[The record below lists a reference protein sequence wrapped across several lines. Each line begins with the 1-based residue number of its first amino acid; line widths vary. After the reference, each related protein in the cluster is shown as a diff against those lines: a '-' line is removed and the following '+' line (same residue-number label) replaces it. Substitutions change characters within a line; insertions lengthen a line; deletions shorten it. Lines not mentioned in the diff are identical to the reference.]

1 MNKILIIIYLCLIY
15 STDCFLFSV
24 IISIYNTEKY
34 LDDSIT
40 SILNQT
46 IGFNKIQLILINDGS
61 TDNSENICLKY
72 KKLYEKNI
80 IYIKINHSGVSKARN
95 IGLNY
100 AKGLY
105 INFLDSD
112 DKWDSY
118 AFIYV
123 YLYFKL
129 NKNLDL
135 IGCRIKCFESSDN
148 YHFLD
153 YKFKI
158 TRKVN
163 LTEEY
168 DKIHLHVASSF
179 FRRSIIKGNKFDDD
193 IFIGEDA
200 RFLTNILLN
209 NPVLGFIRESI
220 YFYRRRADQSS
231 AIQNAQNNYNFYF
244 LTIEKVHQSI
254 MKESIQR
261 YNKIIPFIQ
270 FYIVYELLF
279 RIKSNAYK
287 YLNFND
293 YTEYCHLIEKL
304 LKQIEDKYILEQK
317 IFEHYLLFFVL
328 SKKYGSDKKY
338 DIIMKEDLLIY
349 SNNILIDFKKYNSS
363 IIWNIVEIRNNILH
377 IEGEDRLLL
386 NRNEYFYFCQI
397 GEKKFFPKYFY
408 YPRYNIFT
416 IYGIIR
422 KGRIVSFD
430 IELDL
435 KNERE
440 IQIYL
445 NYKNNNIQ
453 ILTELN
459 KNAHLPPF
467 NNSYYVKENHI
478 IKYQNNRFIIYPYD
492 FNLEKEF
499 ELNYSIELEKQN
511 KEYIIDIRKK
521 YLLSKNNRNKINEIW
536 LINDSKYQA
545 GDNGEYFFRYLNQ
558 EKHNNL
564 EFYFVISKNCSDYE
578 RLKIFSNILDLN
590 SYEYLDYFFK
600 SDKIITSI
608 AESWVNNPF
617 DDDGKYLCD
626 FYNFKLIYLTNRII
640 NVDIENFQN
649 KIKKNFDLIIT
660 PSLKEY
666 KSFIKNKYVFTKK
679 NIALTGL
686 PRFDNLKFVQNKT
699 KSKKIILIFPTL
711 RKYINGV
718 GYLENQEYIQPKIFK
733 NTTYFNFYNDLIND
747 PLLLSKMKDYDYKGL
762 FCLNLK
768 HQELLTLFDKN
779 KFFEIRNNCYEQEI
793 LIESSLLVTDFSNLF
808 LDFGYIKKPIIY
820 THFDYRDYK
829 IHHYYKGFFNYKKD
843 GFGPICYDIK
853 CALKK
858 IISQIENNCKLK
870 KIYLMRIKKYFHYY
884 DELNSERTYLQITE
898 AKKNNNSKNSV
909 MIIFFFF
916 FLIMKKIFN
925 YNIKL
930 VI

>member
-24 IISIYNTEKY
+24 IISIYNTGKY

-40 SILNQT
+40 SIINQT

-72 KKLYEKNI
+72 KNLYEKNI
-80 IYIKINHSGVSKARN
+80 IYIKINHSGVSEARN

-105 INFLDSD
+105 VNFLDSD

-118 AFIYV
+118 AFIYA

-129 NKNLDL
+129 NKNINL

-153 YKFKI
+153 YKFKT

-163 LTEEY
+163 LIEEY
-168 DKIHLHVASSF
+168 DKIHLSVASSF
-179 FRRSIIKGNKFDDD
+179 FRRSVIKGKKFDNG

-209 NPVLGFIRESI
+209 DPILGFIRESI
-220 YFYRRRADQSS
+220 YFYRRRADLTS
-231 AIQNAQNNYNFYF
+231 AIQNTQNNYNFYF
-244 LTIEKVHQSI
+244 WTIEKVHQFI
-254 MKESIQR
+254 MTESIQK

-270 FYIVYELLF
+270 FYVAYDLLF

-287 YLNFND
+287 YLDFND
-293 YTEYCHLIEKL
+293 YIKYCHLIEKVI
-304 LKQIEDKYILEQK
+304 KQIEDKYILEQK

-328 SKKYGSDKKY
+328 SKKYDSYKKN
-338 DIIMKEDLLIY
+338 DIIMKKDLLIY
-349 SNNILIDFKKYNSS
+349 SNNILIDFKKYSSS

-377 IEGEDRLLL
+377 IEGEDKLLL
-386 NRNEYFYFCQI
+386 NRNEYFYFCRI
-397 GEKKFFPKYFY
+397 GKKKFFPKYFY
-408 YPRYNIFT
+408 YSRYNILT

-435 KNERE
+435 NNERE

-459 KNAHLPPF
+459 TNAHLPPL

-478 IKYQNNRFIIYPYD
+478 IKYQNNKFIIYPYD
-492 FNLEKEF
+492 FNLEKQL

-578 RLKIFSNILDLN
+578 RLKIFTNILDFN
-590 SYEYLDYFFK
+590 SSKYLDYFFK

-626 FYNFKLIYLTNRII
+626 FYNSKLIYLRNRII

-666 KSFIKNKYVFTKK
+666 KSFIKNKYVFTKI

-718 GYLENQEYIQPKIFK
+718 GYLENKEYIQPEIFK
-733 NTTYFNFYNDLIND
+733 NTTYFNFYNGLIND

-762 FCLNLK
+762 FCLLLK

-808 LDFGYIKKPIIY
+808 LDFGYIQKPIIY
-820 THFDYRDYK
+820 THFDYHNYK

-853 CALKK
+853 CALKT

-870 KIYLMRIKKYFHYY
+870 KIYLMRIKKYFHYH

-898 AKKNNNSKNSV
+898 EKKNNNSKDSV
-909 MIIFFFF
+909 TIIFFFF
-916 FLIMKKIFN
+916 FLIMKKLLN
-925 YNIKL
+925 YNIK
-930 VI
+930 